1 MAHWIQVCIWA
12 ITHFMRP
19 VTKACTGN
27 GCKCWVSK
35 GGPESKGSSPH
46 LPVSRGRGKR
56 VTCRRLPPSQGPA
69 AKDFEEQFNG
79 SEHSMVTVLSG
90 GRGPL
95 TVLNLPVP
103 PGCRLIS
110 RSRCCHLSGS
120 YMAKA
125 RQRTKHCPLTSGWSG
140 FCTQPWACYGLYR
153 LQVIPYRNLYRSPR
167 EFPADSC
174 FGQIPYRSQ
183 TYAVGIL
190 VCFEEVCSR
199 DHVSHC
205 L

>member
-1 MAHWIQVCIWA
+1 M
-12 ITHFMRP
+12 
-19 VTKACTGN
+19 
-27 GCKCWVSK
+27 SE
-35 GGPESKGSSPH
+35 GGSESKGSSPH
-46 LPVSRGRGKR
+46 LSVSRGRGKP

-90 GRGPL
+90 RRGPL
-95 TVLNLPVP
+95 TALNLPVP
-103 PGCRLIS
+103 PGSRLIS

-125 RQRTKHCPLTSGWSG
+125 WQRTKYCPLTSRWSG
-140 FCTQPWACYGLYR
+140 FCTQPWACYNLYR

-167 EFPADSC
+167 ELVLYRQLLANSC

-190 VCFEEVCSR
+190 VCFEEVCSSN
-199 DHVSHC
+199 HVSHC